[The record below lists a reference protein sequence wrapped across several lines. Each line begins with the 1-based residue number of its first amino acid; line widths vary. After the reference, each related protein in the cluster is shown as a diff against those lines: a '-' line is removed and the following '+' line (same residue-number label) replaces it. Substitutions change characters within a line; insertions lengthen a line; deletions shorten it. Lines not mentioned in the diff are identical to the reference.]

1 MFKKNKKIKIKSV
14 SLLFTCSTWI
24 PNRPGLQQV
33 FCSVLCNQVRRREVG
48 NQLYELQEQTVVRR
62 EDTKPVTHQK
72 DYEESYFGEKKL
84 FDKDYIECESDQTV
98 YIAEL
103 FAVDR
108 TTLSE
113 PIKLWERGSLKHRYR
128 TCGTFTSL
136 LWALDWT
143 LSSSSSCVYVC
154 VRERDTKTERGV

>member
-1 MFKKNKKIKIKSV
+1 M
-14 SLLFTCSTWI
+14 
-24 PNRPGLQQV
+24 
-33 FCSVLCNQVRRREVG
+33 FCSALCNQVRRREVG

-62 EDTKPVTHQK
+62 EGTKPVTHQQ
-72 DYEESYFGEKKL
+72 DYEESYFGEKKV

-136 LWALDWT
+136 LWVLDWT
-143 LSSSSSCVYVC
+143 LSSSSSSSSSCVCVCVCLLACVCVCLRACRCVFARGTRVYECRCMCVYVC
-154 VRERDTKTERGV
+154 M